1 LTDHPK
7 FARADHDILDLIRQ
21 RWSPRAFDPQRQVD
35 DADLR
40 RLFEAARW
48 SPSSGNEQPWRFVVT
63 SRSATPD
70 AYTALLASTTPK
82 NQSWAGEA
90 PVLIL
95 VAVRLTTE
103 RTDTVNSHA
112 WYDTGQAVSFLTLQ
126 ATSLG
131 LSVRQMQG
139 FSPAAARAACAVP
152 APYEA
157 AVVMAVGY
165 AGDPE
170 RLAIDAHKAAELQPR
185 QRRPVNEFVFVGT
198 WGERLA

>member
-1 LTDHPK
+1 MEHPK
-7 FARADHDILDLIRQ
+7 FARTDHDILDLIRQ
-21 RWSPRAFDPQRQVD
+21 RWSPRAFDATRDVD
-35 DADLR
+35 PADLR

-63 SRSATPD
+63 SRAATPD
-70 AYTALLASTTPK
+70 TYRALLASTTPK

-95 VAVRLTTE
+95 VSVRLTNE

-112 WYDTGQAVSFLTLQ
+112 WYDTGQAVAFLTLQ

-165 AGDPE
+165 AGDPD
-170 RLAIDAHKAAELQPR
+170 RLAIDAHRVAETQPR
-185 QRRPVNEFVFVGT
+185 QRRPVDDFVYLGV